1 MENQLGYLKPPPV
14 AQAKAGRVEMP
25 KNKSAAPVQ
34 ITAEQ
39 ILREAHEHKEMAFK
53 APTQKITDPEEL
65 AAYRM
70 RKRKDFEDILRRQR
84 QNIGIWCRYASW
96 EASQGEF
103 DRARSVFERALDV
116 DYRNASLWLKYAEM
130 EMKNK
135 FISYARNLWDRAVSL
150 MPRIDQFWYKYAYME
165 EMLGNVA
172 GARQIFERW
181 MEWQPEYNAWNS
193 YIKLEVR
200 HQCPDRAREVFERF
214 IICHNEV
221 ETYIKYAKWEE
232 KQGAME
238 KARVVLERA
247 LTELG
252 EDANNPSLFIY
263 FAQFEERN
271 KEFERARVIYKY
283 ALDHIPKH
291 RAEDLFQTY
300 TAFEKMHGDRQGVE
314 DVILSKRR
322 FQYEEQLKANPRN
335 YDVWFDYIRLEE
347 NANETTKI
355 RTVYER
361 AISHVPPAQEKRF
374 WKRYVYIWLQFAI
387 FEELSAKNYE
397 RTRAVYE
404 KLLEII
410 PHKAF
415 SFSKVWLML
424 AHFEIRRKNL
434 PAARKVLGTCIGKS
448 PSEKI
453 FKGYIELELQLGN
466 VDRCRKLY
474 EKYLEFMPNNC
485 YAWSKFAELE
495 GSLAEEERAR
505 GIFEL
510 AVKQPVLDMPEVL
523 WKAYIDFE
531 IKQGQ
536 HDKTRA
542 LYSRLLDRTKHVKV
556 WISYAQFE
564 AASKQAARAR
574 AVFQKGDDYFKTARL
589 KEERLLLIESW
600 RDFEKNFGGAEEV
613 ATVTALLPK
622 RIRKKRQV
630 TADDGSNA
638 GWEEYYD
645 YVFPDEADKNA
656 NLKILEMAQKWK
668 NAKMSDSDD
677 DSDDGGDS
685 D

>member
-1 MENQLGYLKPPPV
+1 MEDQLGYVKPK
-14 AQAKAGRVEMP
+14 ATGQGGRAGRVEVP

-39 ILREAHEHKEMAFK
+39 ILREAHEYKESAFK
-53 APTQKITDPEEL
+53 PPTQKITDPQEL
-65 AAYRM
+65 ADYRM
-70 RKRKDFEDILRRQR
+70 RKRKEFEDVIRRQR
-84 QNIGIWCRYASW
+84 QNIGCWTRYAQW
-96 EASQGEF
+96 ETAQQEF
-103 DRARSVFERALDV
+103 DRARSIYERALDV
-116 DYRNASLWLKYAEM
+116 DYRNHSLWLKYAEM
-130 EMKNK
+130 EMKGK
-135 FISYARNLWDRAVSL
+135 FISYARNIWDRAVSL
-150 MPRIDQFWYKYAYME
+150 MPRVDQFWYKYAYME

-172 GARQIFERW
+172 GSRQIFERW

-193 YIKLEVR
+193 YIKLEMR
-200 HQCPDRAREVFERF
+200 HKCPDNARVIFERF

-221 ETYIKYAKWEE
+221 ETYIKYAKWED
-232 KQGAME
+232 KQGEAE

-252 EDANNPSLFIY
+252 EDANDPKLFIY
-263 FAQFEERN
+263 FAKFEERN
-271 KEFERARVIYKY
+271 KEFERARVIFKY

-291 RAEDLFQTY
+291 RAEDLYQTY

-322 FQYEEQLKANPRN
+322 FQYEEQLKANPLN
-335 YDVWFDYIRLEE
+335 YDVWFDYLRLEE
-347 NANETTKI
+347 NAGDVDKC

-387 FEELSAKNYE
+387 FEELTAKNYE

-404 KLLEII
+404 KLLEIV
-410 PHKAF
+410 PHKIF
-415 SFSKVWLML
+415 SFAKVWLML
-424 AHFEIRRKNL
+424 ANFEIRRKKL
-434 PAARKVLGTCIGKS
+434 DAARKVLGAAIGRA
-448 PSEKI
+448 PTEKI

-474 EKYLEFMPNNC
+474 EKYLEFAPSNC

-495 GSLAEEERAR
+495 ASLAEDERAR

-510 AVKQPVLDMPEVL
+510 AINQQVLDMPEVL

-531 IKQGQ
+531 IKLGE
-536 HDKTRA
+536 HERTRK
-542 LYSRLLDRTKHVKV
+542 LYRRLLERTKHVKV

-564 AASKQAARAR
+564 ATAKETPKAREVFVQA
-574 AVFQKGDDYFKTARL
+574 DTYFKGERL
-589 KEERLLLIESW
+589 KEERLMLMEGW
-600 RDFEKNFGGAEEV
+600 RDFEKNFGTPELVRE
-613 ATVTALLPK
+613 VTAKLPK

-630 TADDGSNA
+630 LADDGSNA

-645 YVFPDEADKNA
+645 YIFPDEDNQSST
-656 NLKILEMAQKWK
+656 LKILDMARKWK
-668 NAKMSDSDD
+668 NMKDTSDSDS
-677 DSDDGGDS
+677 DSD
-685 D
+685 